1 VLSGFLITTLL
12 LEEHTATHTINL
24 KNFYIRRALRLLPAL
39 LVLLT
44 FTILFARLFLPLN
57 EASWTVNLSIIALF
71 YSTNW
76 ALALVAGS
84 DWLGHLWSLAV
95 EEQFYVI
102 FPFALALLLRSAL
115 RKRRLVLLLSSLIIL
130 VCLHRSLL
138 VSPGVNHPTASTSGT
153 SSQSASLVGFLF
165 LTPSA

>member
-1 VLSGFLITTLL
+1 VLSRFLITTLL

-84 DWLGHLWSLAV
+84 D
-95 EEQFYVI
+95 
-102 FPFALALLLRSAL
+102 
-115 RKRRLVLLLSSLIIL
+115 
-130 VCLHRSLL
+130 
-138 VSPGVNHPTASTSGT
+138 
-153 SSQSASLVGFLF
+153 
-165 LTPSA
+165 